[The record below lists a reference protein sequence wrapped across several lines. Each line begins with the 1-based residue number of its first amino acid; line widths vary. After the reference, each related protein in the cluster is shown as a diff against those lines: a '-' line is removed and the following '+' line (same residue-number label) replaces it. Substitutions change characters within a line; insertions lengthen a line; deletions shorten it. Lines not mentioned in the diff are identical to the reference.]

1 MFLMATYLQMIKNF
15 QCNQHGA
22 LEQTS
27 ERLQEARTYTR
38 LIIMQNKQDA
48 DFQNIVGLG
57 ALHLA
62 INEFRDY
69 HLKLPL
75 NFYSCCYL

>member
-1 MFLMATYLQMIKNF
+1 MTTYLQMIKKFNPINTEPWSRPASV
-15 QCNQHGA
+15 CRKPV
-22 LEQTS
+22 S
-27 ERLQEARTYTR
+27 ETDTR

-57 ALHLA
+57 ALRLA

-69 HLKLPL
+69 HLKPPL
-75 NFYSCCYL
+75 NFYSSRYL

>member
-1 MFLMATYLQMIKNF
+1 MATYLQMIKKSNPINTEPWNRAASV
-15 QCNQHGA
+15 CRKPV
-22 LEQTS
+22 S
-27 ERLQEARTYTR
+27 EADTR

-48 DFQNIVGLG
+48 DFQNTVGLG

-69 HLKLPL
+69 CRKLPL
-75 NFYSCCYL
+75 NFYSRCYQ

>member
-1 MFLMATYLQMIKNF
+1 MATYWQMIQKSNPINTEP
-15 QCNQHGA
+15 QNRP
-22 LEQTS
+22 TS
-27 ERLQEARTYTR
+27 VCGMPASETDTR

-62 INEFRDY
+62 MNLFRD
-69 HLKLPL
+69 
-75 NFYSCCYL
+75 